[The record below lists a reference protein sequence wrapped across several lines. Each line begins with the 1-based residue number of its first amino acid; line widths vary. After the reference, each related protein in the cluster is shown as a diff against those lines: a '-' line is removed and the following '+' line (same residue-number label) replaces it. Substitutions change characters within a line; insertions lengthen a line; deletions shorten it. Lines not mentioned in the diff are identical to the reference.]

1 MLAQVCKGYNNTF
14 NYIIAIVVY
23 ITTEGTCNNIAHV
36 IFSTVIKEKKSFRI
50 KLKTLFFKLRTL
62 VVFKTNR

>member
-1 MLAQVCKGYNNTF
+1 MLAQVCIGYNNTF

-23 ITTEGTCNNIAHV
+23 STTEGTCNNIAHV

-50 KLKTLFFKLRTL
+50 KLKSFF
-62 VVFKTNR
+62 